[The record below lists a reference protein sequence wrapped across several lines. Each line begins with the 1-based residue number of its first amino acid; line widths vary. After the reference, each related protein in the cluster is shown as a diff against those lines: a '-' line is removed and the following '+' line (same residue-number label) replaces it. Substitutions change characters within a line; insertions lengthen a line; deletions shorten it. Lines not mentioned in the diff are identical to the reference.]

1 MVLAS
6 GISFLSVILFIV
18 SLGVLVT
25 IHELGH
31 FSMAKLFKVYCMEF
45 SIGFGPAIFSK
56 KRKKGET
63 AFSLRCIPL
72 GGYVSMYGEGVELP
86 EGVEIPRE
94 RSLLGIKK
102 WKRAIIMSAGII
114 LNFVLG
120 YVLFACN
127 NIFFPQIV
135 ATNRMEV
142 IGPNE
147 EGLSTLAY
155 DAGIEDL
162 SAIYSVTWQYLPDGS
177 ISEDFPEITNKE
189 FTNFDVLWG
198 SFMIPQDYFK
208 NIQGSDQL
216 RLTIGYF
223 TPETLENETITEE
236 MLKKVDF
243 TIQPKA
249 NVNPETNETY
259 YMWPSIVEQ
268 DGFEY
273 RSPYL
278 GIESHTYKFR
288 YGFGKAL
295 VVSFEDWGDGATAIV
310 KALGG
315 LFVGKGYENVG
326 GPVAI
331 LSQSSQVLNNMGF
344 GYYLKLWGLIS
355 VNLGLFN
362 LLPFPGLDGW
372 HLLVVAIEGI
382 FRKEIPNK
390 VKNIIS
396 TIGMVL
402 LFGLMIVVLIKDV
415 IGLF

>member
-56 KRKKGET
+56 KRKNGET

-86 EGVEIPRE
+86 EGVEIPHE

-127 NIFFPQIV
+127 NVFFPQIV
-135 ATNRMEV
+135 ATNRLQVVEKQEN
-142 IGPNE
+142 GEN
-147 EGLSTLAY
+147 TLAY
-155 DAGIEDL
+155 LAGIENL
-162 SAIYSVTWQYLPDGS
+162 SAIYSVTWQYLPDGNPS
-177 ISEDFPEITNKE
+177 TDYPEMQEKE
-189 FTNFDVLWG
+189 FTNFDTLWG
-198 SFMIPQDYFK
+198 SFFIPQSYFK
-208 NIQGSDQL
+208 NIEEQDRL

-223 TPETLENETITEE
+223 TPEALENETITED
-236 MLKKVDF
+236 MLKKAEF
-243 TIQPKA
+243 TIEPNA
-249 NVNPETNETY
+249 VVNSETGETVY
-259 YMWPSIVEQ
+259 IWPSIVEQ
-268 DGFEY
+268 KGYEY

-278 GIESHTYKFR
+278 GIESYTYKFR
-288 YGFGKAL
+288 YRFGKAL
-295 VVSFEDWGDGATAIV
+295 LVSFEDWGDGATAIV